1 VSTHS
6 PGSARSLGHPPTPF
20 EQMQATPEFAALRR
34 RFRRFVF
41 PLTAAFLVWYFTY
54 VLLAAYATDFFGT
67 EIGGTSINVGLLFGL
82 GQFASTA
89 LITWAYVRWAD
100 RHLDPAAEHMRD
112 EVETAVAERAGAA
125 ARTQVTGGSGS

>member
-1 VSTHS
+1 
-6 PGSARSLGHPPTPF
+6 
-20 EQMQATPEFAALRR
+20 MQATPEFAALRR

-67 EIGGTSINVGLLFGL
+67 EIGGTNINVGLLLGL

-100 RHLDPAAEHMRD
+100 RHLDPAADHMRH
-112 EVETAVAERAGAA
+112 EVETAVAERAGPGPAT
-125 ARTQVTGGSGS
+125 RTQVTGGSSS

>member
-1 VSTHS
+1 
-6 PGSARSLGHPPTPF
+6 
-20 EQMQATPEFAALRR
+20 MQDTPEFAALRR

-41 PLTAAFLVWYFTY
+41 PLTVAFLVWYFGY

-67 EIGGTSINVGLLFGL
+67 EIGDTSINVGLLFGL

-100 RHLDPAAEHMRD
+100 RHLDPAAEHMRH
-112 EVETAVAERAGAA
+112 EVETAVAERAGSASA
-125 ARTQVTGGSGS
+125 TRTQVTGGSTS